1 MSNPDFRAQLEA
13 LREPAPMTIDEAL
26 AAADP
31 VTEIVSR
38 LGRGG
43 YETMSAPER
52 VFWSVASFVDE
63 VMNEGLE
70 QALCGETR
78 ELLPLAA
85 EFARRYGAP
94 PVRDLFADTEAAV
107 ADMDPDCLDA
117 LTERYFATEDDIN
130 EALVAMASRNREA
143 FDLDTPRA
151 GKGG

>member
-1 MSNPDFRAQLEA
+1 MNKPDFRAQLDA

-26 AAADP
+26 AASDP

-43 YETMSAPER
+43 YEAMSPPER

-63 VMNEGLE
+63 VMNAGLE
-70 QALCGETR
+70 RALCGETR
-78 ELLPLAA
+78 DLLPLVA
-85 EFARRYGAP
+85 EFARRYGTQ
-94 PVRDLFADTEAAV
+94 PVQDLLADTEAAV
-107 ADMDPDCLDA
+107 DDMDPDCLDA
-117 LTERYFATEDDIN
+117 LTERYFGAEDDIN

-151 GKGG
+151 GKGV